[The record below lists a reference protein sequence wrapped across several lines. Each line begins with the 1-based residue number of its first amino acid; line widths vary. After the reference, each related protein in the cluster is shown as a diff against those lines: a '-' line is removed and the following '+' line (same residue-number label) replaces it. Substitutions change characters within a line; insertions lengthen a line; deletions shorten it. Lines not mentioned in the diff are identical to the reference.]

1 MGIDS
6 NYSPDMLEDL
16 LPLYYKKAFPH
27 NLFVRWLCYG
37 RPSKNYFAYREFTF
51 TLKDDVYV
59 RYQSFNDQAE
69 FEKEML
75 RILPHKIDI
84 GAVYTHRPR
93 EHKTIN
99 SMAFQAVER
108 ELIFDIDMTDYDDVS
123 VTSEYSFD
131 LKFIECVFFLSSSFV
146 PKDVTCTIIYCFV
159 FYIVTLLGIFVNVI
173 YSCTCISIILY

>member
-27 NLFVRWLCYG
+27 NLFVRWLSYS
-37 RPSKNYFAYREFTF
+37 RPSKSYFAYREFTF

-59 RYQSFNDQAE
+59 RFQSFNDQAE
-69 FEKEML
+69 FEKELL
-75 RILPHKIDI
+75 RILPHKMDI

-99 SMAFQAVER
+99 SMAFQATER
-108 ELIFDIDMTDYDDVS
+108 ELIFDIDMTDYDDVRYCTS
-123 VTSEYSFD
+123 VTSPPP
-131 LKFIECVFFLSSSFV
+131 LLLLLFLL
-146 PKDVTCTIIYCFV
+146 I
-159 FYIVTLLGIFVNVI
+159 LLLFLFPLTRSDSAVLGRTFAPNVG
-173 YSCTCISIILY
+173 L